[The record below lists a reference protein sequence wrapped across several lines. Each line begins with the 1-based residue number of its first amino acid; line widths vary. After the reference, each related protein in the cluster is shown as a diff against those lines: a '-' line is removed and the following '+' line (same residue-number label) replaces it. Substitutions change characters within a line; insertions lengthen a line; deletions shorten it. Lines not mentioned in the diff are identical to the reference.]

1 MPIIATGSQTII
13 DLSDGK
19 SLSVYLGTNQP
30 RTQILDVNAGTYSPD
45 WSTTAGKLVITPVVY
60 ANQTAIELTDKALAI
75 TWKRKEGSASEAALG
90 SGETVSG
97 NILTVSANK
106 IGSTGLLTYLAYVTY
121 TDPDTGLP
129 INAVSEISFAQVQT
143 GQNAK
148 NAWIS
153 GEQVF
158 KYTSAGAVSPAQIAL
173 TANLQNVTMV
183 KWQYKN
189 SEGAWT
195 DYPTTSDNASITGT
209 TLIVKPTHAIF
220 VGSVATLRIL
230 TSDGSIGDTT
240 SVYKVQDGANGGTGA
255 AGQNARIAFL
265 TNENVTFAG
274 DKSGQVAATTVTCNV
289 VAYNGTTKVTPT
301 VGTVTGAP
309 TGMTVSKGSAV
320 NNEIPITL
328 TIAAG
333 ATLGGAGQLSG
344 TLSVPVTAPV
354 ATTLQIHWSKV
365 NTGATGAA
373 GASAVTFTI
382 YAPNGTVF
390 VNGSGTLTIATQ
402 AYQGSTAI
410 TSGAT
415 YVWKKYSGGSWSTI
429 SGQTGSS
436 LSVAGSTV
444 TGMASYQ
451 CVMTYGGK
459 TYQDVITLTDKTDNY
474 QAGAEAAHRLA
485 ELMGG
490 SGQAALLVHS
500 SETETGIE
508 RERGFREELEQNYPD
523 IEIVSAAYQN
533 QDERSVDD
541 IVAAV
546 FYEYPELK
554 AYQAMNEET
563 TEALISAIEMYGPE
577 DRTILTAGFDAS
589 SAEMKDIEDGKL
601 AGVIAQNPYGMGY
614 AAAVSAFREIA
625 GMDNADLIDTG
636 YLWITAGNLGEPA
649 AQQLIY
655 K

>member
-19 SLSVYLGTNQP
+19 SLSVYLGANQP

-97 NILTVSANK
+97 NVLTVSANK

-158 KYTSAGAVSPAQIAL
+158 KYTASGAVSPAQIAL

-220 VGSVATLRIL
+220 VSSVATLRIL

-240 SVYKVQDGANGGTGA
+240 SVYKVQDGADGGTGA

-289 VAYNGTTKVTPT
+289 VAYNGATKVTPT
-301 VGTVTGAP
+301 VGTITGAP
-309 TGMTVSKGSAV
+309 TGMTVTKGSATG
-320 NNEIPITL
+320 NEIPITL

-344 TLSVPVTAPV
+344 VLNVPVTAPV
-354 ATTLQIHWSKV
+354 STTLQIRWSKV
-365 NTGATGAA
+365 NTGATGAT

-402 AYQGSTAI
+402 AYQGSTPI

-415 YVWKKYSGGSWSTI
+415 YAWKKYSGGSWSAI

-436 LSVAGSTV
+436 LTVAGSTV
-444 TGMASYQ
+444 AGMASYQ
-451 CVMTYGGK
+451 CIMTYGGK

-474 QAGAEAAHRLA
+474 QATIDSTGGNIFKNTVGSSTLTCRLWQN
-485 ELMGG
+485 
-490 SGQAALLVHS
+490 GQEVDADGTGHTYAWTRMDKDGTAL
-500 SETETGIE
+500 
-508 RERGFREELEQNYPD
+508 D
-523 IEIVSAAYQN
+523 
-533 QDERSVDD
+533 
-541 IVAAV
+541 
-546 FYEYPELK
+546 
-554 AYQAMNEET
+554 
-563 TEALISAIEMYGPE
+563 
-577 DRTILTAGFDAS
+577 
-589 SAEMKDIEDGKL
+589 EDGPWKTGKSITVTG
-601 AGVIAQNPYGMGY
+601 ADVDVKTTFVCE
-614 AAAVSAFREIA
+614 VS
-625 GMDNADLIDTG
+625 
-636 YLWITAGNLGEPA
+636 
-649 AQQLIY
+649 
-655 K
+655 

>member
-19 SLSVYLGTNQP
+19 SLSVYLGANQP

-97 NILTVSANK
+97 NVLTVSANK

-158 KYTSAGAVSPAQIAL
+158 KYTASGAVSPAQIAL

-289 VAYNGTTKVTPT
+289 VAYNGATKVTPT
-301 VGTVTGAP
+301 VGTITGAP
-309 TGMTVSKGSAV
+309 TGMTVTKGSAT

-344 TLSVPVTAPV
+344 VLNVPVTAPV
-354 ATTLQIHWSKV
+354 STTLQIRWSKV
-365 NTGATGAA
+365 NTGATGAT

-415 YVWKKYSGGSWSTI
+415 YAWKKYIDGSWSAI

-436 LSVAGSTV
+436 LTVAGSTV
-444 TGMASYQ
+444 TGMASFQ

-474 QAGAEAAHRLA
+474 QATIDSTGGNIFKNTVGSSTLTCRLWQNGQ
-485 ELMGG
+485 EVDVDG
-490 SGQAALLVHS
+490 SGHTYAWTRMDKDGNAL
-500 SETETGIE
+500 
-508 RERGFREELEQNYPD
+508 D
-523 IEIVSAAYQN
+523 
-533 QDERSVDD
+533 
-541 IVAAV
+541 
-546 FYEYPELK
+546 
-554 AYQAMNEET
+554 
-563 TEALISAIEMYGPE
+563 
-577 DRTILTAGFDAS
+577 
-589 SAEMKDIEDGKL
+589 EDGAWKTGKSITVTG
-601 AGVIAQNPYGMGY
+601 ADVDVKTTFVCE
-614 AAAVSAFREIA
+614 VS
-625 GMDNADLIDTG
+625 
-636 YLWITAGNLGEPA
+636 
-649 AQQLIY
+649 
-655 K
+655 